1 LTQRETTRPTFP
13 VGDLLAQPPPGLGLR
28 LCAGSA
34 GLQRAITSPGV
45 ERPGLTLTGPLD
57 AIRPGTVQ
65 VLGRSEVTY
74 VAHLSDG
81 PRRALAERLCG
92 LPLACLVVTHG
103 APPHPDLASAAD
115 RAALPLFATPRPT
128 TETMDV
134 LRRHLE
140 ERLAPSVT
148 VHGTLMDIYGVGV
161 LILGESGIGKSESAL
176 ELVLRGHRLVSDD
189 TVTVRRIG
197 GLLNGMAPELSRYH
211 IELRG
216 LGILNIKD
224 LFGVA
229 SVRERKDVDLIV
241 QLDRWQEDK
250 QYDRLGLD
258 EKVYQLLGLE
268 VPFLEMPVG
277 PGRSLSV
284 LLEVAARHHLL
295 KRRGYHAAKELAG
308 RIHEALGRKS

>member
-1 LTQRETTRPTFP
+1 MTQRETTRPTLP
-13 VGDLLAQPPPGLGLR
+13 AGDLLTQPPPGLGLR

-34 GLQRAITSPGV
+34 GLHRPIASAGV
-45 ERPGLTLTGPLD
+45 ERPGLSLTGPLD
-57 AIRPGTVQ
+57 TLRDGTIQ
-65 VLGRSEVTY
+65 VLGRGETTY
-74 VAHLSDG
+74 VAQLAEG

-103 APPHPDLASAAD
+103 TPPHPDLASAAD
-115 RAALPLFATPRPT
+115 RAGLPLFATPRT
-128 TETMDV
+128 TLETMDTI
-134 LRRHLE
+134 RRYLE

-189 TVTVRRIG
+189 TVTIRRIG
-197 GLLNGMAPELSRYH
+197 AVLNGSAPDLSRYH

-229 SVRERKDVDLIV
+229 SVRERKDVDLV
-241 QLDRWQEDK
+241 VHLDRWQEDK
-250 QYDRLGLD
+250 HYDRLGLD
-258 EKVYQLLGLE
+258 ERVHPILGLDL
-268 VPFLEMPVG
+268 PFLEMPVG

-295 KRRGYHAAKELAG
+295 KARGYHAAKELAG
-308 RIHEALGRKS
+308 RIHGVLGRKS

>member
-1 LTQRETTRPTFP
+1 MTHREATRPTLP
-13 VGDLLAQPPPGLGLR
+13 AGDLLTQPPPGLGLR

-34 GLQRAITSPGV
+34 GLHRAIVSAGV
-45 ERPGLTLTGPLD
+45 ERPGLTLTGRLD
-57 AIRPGTVQ
+57 AIRPGTIQ
-65 VLGRSEVTY
+65 VFGRSEMAYLT
-74 VAHLSDG
+74 HLDDAS
-81 PRRALAERLCG
+81 RRELTGRLCA
-92 LPLACLVVTHG
+92 LPVACLVVTHG
-103 APPHPDLASAAD
+103 TPPYPDLAAAAD
-115 RAALPLFATPRPT
+115 GAALPLFATPRPT

-140 ERLAPSVT
+140 ERLAPSLT
-148 VHGTLMDIYGVGV
+148 LHGTLMDIYGVGM
-161 LILGESGIGKSESAL
+161 LMLGESGIGKSESAL

-197 GLLNGMAPELSRYH
+197 GILNGAAPDLSRYH

-229 SVRERKDVDLIV
+229 SVRERKDVDLVV
-241 QLDRWQEDK
+241 QLDRWQEEK
-250 QYDRLGLD
+250 HYDRLGLD
-258 EKVYQLLGLE
+258 EKVYPILGLE
-268 VPFLEMPVG
+268 VSFLEMPVG

-308 RIHEALGRKS
+308 RIQEAMGRKP